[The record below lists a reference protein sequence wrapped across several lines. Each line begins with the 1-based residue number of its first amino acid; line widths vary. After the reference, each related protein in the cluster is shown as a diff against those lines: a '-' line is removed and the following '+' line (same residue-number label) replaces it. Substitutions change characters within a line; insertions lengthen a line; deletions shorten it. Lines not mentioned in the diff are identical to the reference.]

1 MAHQTSRKTR
11 PPPRIWL
18 FFIAILINLAGSA
31 LAGLSHFLGLPW
43 FALIA
48 TLVCLVWFG
57 VIFAIAIPGTD
68 DKLEKNLKWLRP
80 FAKTIIATLAIV
92 TVLGIIGVVAI
103 FLSLSS
109 TGESSLVKSI
119 KHSFE
124 PADAMALTQQ
134 AANNLLDGKN
144 PYTSSNIIT
153 ALNSSSDAFDKMT
166 PLFRG
171 SFSNDFPYPTADQLR
186 SVWDQSIKMPD
197 IVPQEIESHQ
207 SYPAGSF
214 LLATPFLALGIRDIR
229 IVYILLALPALAYI
243 TSLIKPGLRIYF
255 ILGTA
260 LSLEIWS
267 AVAGGDT
274 SMLYFPFLLLSWVLL
289 PRKIWIS
296 ALCMGIAIATKQVA
310 WYFLPFYI
318 ILILQRYGFKK
329 SVLTAVLAA
338 GVFCA
343 LNLPFV
349 FLNPG
354 AWFASVAAPLRDS
367 LFPEG
372 VGLVTI
378 VTSSLVHMTSQTMFS
393 SLEGIAAVL
402 GLVWYYRN
410 CARYPHTALILA
422 FLPLFFAWRSNW
434 NYFYYAD
441 IILLAVVLV
450 EASDSNISEL
460 PALGEPTN
468 NFIP

>member
-1 MAHQTSRKTR
+1 
-11 PPPRIWL
+11 
-18 FFIAILINLAGSA
+18 
-31 LAGLSHFLGLPW
+31 
-43 FALIA
+43 
-48 TLVCLVWFG
+48 
-57 VIFAIAIPGTD
+57 
-68 DKLEKNLKWLRP
+68 
-80 FAKTIIATLAIV
+80 
-92 TVLGIIGVVAI
+92 
-103 FLSLSS
+103 
-109 TGESSLVKSI
+109 
-119 KHSFE
+119 
-124 PADAMALTQQ
+124 
-134 AANNLLDGKN
+134 
-144 PYTSSNIIT
+144 
-153 ALNSSSDAFDKMT
+153 
-166 PLFRG
+166 
-171 SFSNDFPYPTADQLR
+171 
-186 SVWDQSIKMPD
+186 MPD